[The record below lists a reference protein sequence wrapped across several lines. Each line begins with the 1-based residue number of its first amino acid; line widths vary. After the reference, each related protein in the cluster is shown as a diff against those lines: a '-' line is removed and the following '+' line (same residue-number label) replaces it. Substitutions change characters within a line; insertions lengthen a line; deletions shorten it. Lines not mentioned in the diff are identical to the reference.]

1 MSLIHVKNLTFT
13 YDGSYEPVFEN
24 ASFQIDT
31 GWRLGLIGRNGRG
44 KTTLLRLLCGTY
56 PYQGTISASTP
67 VSYFPYLIRRPEA
80 PAIDAV
86 SEMEPDYE
94 LWRLQCEME
103 KLRIDESILLRSY
116 ATLSGGEQTKLQLA
130 VLFSS
135 EQHYLLIDEPTN
147 HLDLP
152 GRELVSRYLSRK
164 RGFLLVSHDR
174 AFLDGCV
181 DHILSINRAD
191 IQVCRGNFSTWMEN
205 RERQD
210 AFEQRKNEKLLRE
223 IARLQ
228 DTAREKTQ
236 WAGRAEARKI
246 GSAPADRPDNYRSYQ
261 GAKAERTMAR
271 AKAIEKRREAALEEK
286 KLLLKNLERREELK
300 LVQLPFY
307 TERLA
312 ELRNIRI
319 AYGARTVCDS
329 FGLSVRAGERIAL
342 QGPNGCGKSSI
353 LHLLCG
359 MDVPHGGEVR
369 RGSGL
374 RISFVGQ
381 NTSGLCGSAA
391 ELIREKEIDESR
403 FYSILNKL
411 DVPKAQLERDLR
423 LLSEG
428 QRKKVLLAASLCE
441 QAHLHVW
448 DEPLN
453 YIDVISRIQIEELL
467 LRFRPTI
474 VFVEHDKAFC
484 EHVATRIVSMQ
495 KA

>member
-223 IARLQ
+223 IPP
-228 DTAREKTQ
+228 
-236 WAGRAEARKI
+236 AG
-246 GSAPADRPDNYRSYQ
+246 
-261 GAKAERTMAR
+261 
-271 AKAIEKRREAALEEK
+271 
-286 KLLLKNLERREELK
+286 
-300 LVQLPFY
+300 
-307 TERLA
+307 
-312 ELRNIRI
+312 
-319 AYGARTVCDS
+319 YGARKNPVGGKGGGPEDRQ
-329 FGLSVRAGERIAL
+329 RAC
-342 QGPNGCGKSSI
+342 GPAG
-353 LHLLCG
+353 
-359 MDVPHGGEVR
+359 
-369 RGSGL
+369 
-374 RISFVGQ
+374 
-381 NTSGLCGSAA
+381 
-391 ELIREKEIDESR
+391 
-403 FYSILNKL
+403 
-411 DVPKAQLERDLR
+411 
-423 LLSEG
+423 
-428 QRKKVLLAASLCE
+428 
-441 QAHLHVW
+441 
-448 DEPLN
+448 
-453 YIDVISRIQIEELL
+453 
-467 LRFRPTI
+467 
-474 VFVEHDKAFC
+474 
-484 EHVATRIVSMQ
+484 
-495 KA
+495 

>member
-103 KLRIDESILLRSY
+103 KLRLDESILLRSY

-223 IARLQ
+223 IARLDALAKTLRRQ
-228 DTAREKTQ
+228 VELLEQELRSTAQRVNLFEKVKIP
-236 WAGRAEARKI
+236 EAKENIRVIGIYLGDQQTSAVVRGKI
-246 GSAPADRPDNYRSYQ
+246 
-261 GAKAERTMAR
+261 AK
-271 AKAIEKRREAALEEK
+271 K
-286 KLLLKNLERREELK
+286 KL
-300 LVQLPFY
+300 Q
-307 TERLA
+307 
-312 ELRNIRI
+312 
-319 AYGARTVCDS
+319 
-329 FGLSVRAGERIAL
+329 
-342 QGPNGCGKSSI
+342 
-353 LHLLCG
+353 
-359 MDVPHGGEVR
+359 EV
-369 RGSGL
+369 SG
-374 RISFVGQ
+374 
-381 NTSGLCGSAA
+381 
-391 ELIREKEIDESR
+391 
-403 FYSILNKL
+403 
-411 DVPKAQLERDLR
+411 
-423 LLSEG
+423 
-428 QRKKVLLAASLCE
+428 
-441 QAHLHVW
+441 
-448 DEPLN
+448 
-453 YIDVISRIQIEELL
+453 
-467 LRFRPTI
+467 
-474 VFVEHDKAFC
+474 
-484 EHVATRIVSMQ
+484 
-495 KA
+495 

>member
-1 MSLIHVKNLTFT
+1 MS
-13 YDGSYEPVFEN
+13 S
-24 ASFQIDT
+24 
-31 GWRLGLIGRNGRG
+31 G
-44 KTTLLRLLCGTY
+44 KTRSSCGRS
-56 PYQGTISASTP
+56 PACR
-67 VSYFPYLIRRPEA
+67 IRRAKKP
-80 PAIDAV
+80 
-86 SEMEPDYE
+86 
-94 LWRLQCEME
+94 
-103 KLRIDESILLRSY
+103 
-116 ATLSGGEQTKLQLA
+116 SGREGRR
-130 VLFSS
+130 
-135 EQHYLLIDEPTN
+135 
-147 HLDLP
+147 P
-152 GRELVSRYLSRK
+152 GRSAARLRTGRIITAPI
-164 RGFLLVSHDR
+164 R
-174 AFLDGCV
+174 
-181 DHILSINRAD
+181 
-191 IQVCRGNFSTWMEN
+191 
-205 RERQD
+205 
-210 AFEQRKNEKLLRE
+210 EQRRS
-223 IARLQ
+223 AR
-228 DTAREKTQ
+228 
-236 WAGRAEARKI
+236 W
-246 GSAPADRPDNYRSYQ
+246 
-261 GAKAERTMAR
+261 R

-307 TERLA
+307 AERLA

-391 ELIREKEIDESR
+391 ELIRKKEIDESR

-441 QAHLHVW
+441 RAHLHVW